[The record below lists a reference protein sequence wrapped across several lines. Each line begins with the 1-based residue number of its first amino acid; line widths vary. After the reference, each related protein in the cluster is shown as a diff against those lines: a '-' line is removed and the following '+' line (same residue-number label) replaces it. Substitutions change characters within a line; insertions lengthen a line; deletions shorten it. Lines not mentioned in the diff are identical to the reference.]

1 MRFKHWPKSLKK
13 LDRFDQADCQTG
25 HKSPQSTDVE
35 GIALAA
41 CLKCLLIVVLV
52 CHLQTAIAL
61 AWSQKRTNTL
71 SSTPSDWGGTGASI

>member
-1 MRFKHWPKSLKK
+1 LAEEPQKP
-13 LDRFDQADCQTG
+13 DRFDLAGCQTE
-25 HKSPQSTDVE
+25 HKSPQSTDAE

-52 CHLQTAIAL
+52 CHFRTAIAL

-71 SSTPSDWGGTGASI
+71 F